1 MSYTVDIP
9 VELRP
14 KIIEYV
20 NAAAKSMTWNQAQL
34 VYLLT
39 VFYRYVQPLNTGGRF
54 KTVAEKVRTKM
65 RCGDCRNEMLEY
77 FENQC
82 DIWEGKSWD

>member
-9 VELRP
+9 EDLRP
-14 KIIEYV
+14 KIIEYIS
-20 NAAAKSMTWNQAQL
+20 NAPKRMQWNEAHL
-34 VYLLT
+34 IWLLT
-39 VFYRYVQPLNTGGRF
+39 VFYRYVQPLNQGGRF
-54 KTVAEKVRTKM
+54 KTVAEKVRIKM

-77 FENQC
+77 FEHQC

>member
-9 VELRP
+9 VEIRP
-14 KIIEYV
+14 TIIKYIK
-20 NAAAKSMTWNQAQL
+20 NAPGRMNWDETHL

-39 VFYRYVQPLNTGGRF
+39 VFYRYVQPLNVGGRF
-54 KTVAEKVRTKM
+54 KTVADKVKVKM

-77 FENQC
+77 FEHQC
-82 DIWEGKSWD
+82 DIWEGKNWD